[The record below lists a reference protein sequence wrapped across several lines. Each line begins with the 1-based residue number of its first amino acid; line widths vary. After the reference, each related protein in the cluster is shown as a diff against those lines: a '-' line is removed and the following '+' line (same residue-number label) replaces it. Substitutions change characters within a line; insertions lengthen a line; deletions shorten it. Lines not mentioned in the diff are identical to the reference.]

1 MGGLKDIYLAWISK
15 TLPWDHLIV
24 YDVPLS
30 VVKAMAEPTHSSEGA
45 EIPKEKSR
53 ICAVVCGAAGRR
65 WIQEVQACT
74 ACKLQQKQFV
84 LFGGVGGGDLELQRQ
99 ATFIGINCC
108 RFIMFCSA
116 LTTNSAWSGPSA
128 SFLACDVHRF
138 HSMVRA
144 IVLPSNR
151 VCISCSNYWSN

>member
-45 EIPKEKSR
+45 EIPKEKAGSVLSF
-53 ICAVVCGAAGRR
+53 VVLLVGDEFRKCRH
-65 WIQEVQACT
+65 
-74 ACKLQQKQFV
+74 V
-84 LFGGVGGGDLELQRQ
+84 LHANCSKNNLFYLGWGGDLELQRQ

-108 RFIMFCSA
+108 RFVMFCSA
-116 LTTNSAWSGPSA
+116 LTINSAWSGPSA